1 MGMQEAPLLI
11 QYRLVTNR
19 SNVFKLGKADRGV
32 CRTVTG
38 MFMEPSKGSVA
49 GTKAVVTCL
58 SR

>member
-1 MGMQEAPLLI
+1 MQEAPLLI
-11 QYRLVTNR
+11 QYRLVTNS